1 MTDHGVIAHY
11 NFSWPL
17 SMDNGPLNGTPLSES
32 AAILQKAKNLGYI
45 EGETTEDT
53 ETLEKFRADFY
64 GKQLEQ
70 LKIEL
75 DRNILMFGLTELS
88 VRDNTKKSGHA
99 VFTSSTLTGTGMSTN
114 MIDENNYEEFGIG
127 KMLKNLGNQI
137 TDRSVVGSVSD
148 KQYDIMYDN
157 VVHASFGFG
166 EGIGLIIR
174 KDLVDSYFTW
184 KSKSRGFFD
193 KITNAVPENEN
204 DIHFWSS
211 DCGYSTDQ
219 LNLYKTVKGDLDLG
233 RPFIMTAGMKGNI
246 LRIFVNFHGVNI
258 LNLYTDAD
266 ADAGK
271 RQLKVLLKD
280 KNDTAY
286 KKAIEAVK
294 LSIVKLIDSGLEK
307 VQNNIISKD
316 ITQCQ
321 LFLTCDSNDAK
332 NDLFKAIIKDGIQ
345 LTKLPFNYNHI
356 KFKYNED
363 EHVYTCCANADSLNE
378 GKQKLFTKLE
388 DNLPEKDFNGVGK
401 LTGRNFS
408 NGIIT
413 SQTDND
419 EYPADFINPLHY
431 GYTGDRA
438 LFGTT
443 FANPSNEMLQM
454 LREDDKFIFENN
466 GDKVPLS
473 DHQYVTTTIPM
484 RLIDLATTM
493 NKLKPSPIGGRRR
506 KSRRTRKSKKAKN
519 PRKSKKPRKSKRR
532 SRR

>member
-1 MTDHGVIAHY
+1 M
-11 NFSWPL
+11 
-17 SMDNGPLNGTPLSES
+17 
-32 AAILQKAKNLGYI
+32 
-45 EGETTEDT
+45 
-53 ETLEKFRADFY
+53 
-64 GKQLEQ
+64 
-70 LKIEL
+70 
-75 DRNILMFGLTELS
+75 
-88 VRDNTKKSGHA
+88 
-99 VFTSSTLTGTGMSTN
+99 
-114 MIDENNYEEFGIG
+114 
-127 KMLKNLGNQI
+127 
-137 TDRSVVGSVSD
+137 
-148 KQYDIMYDN
+148 
-157 VVHASFGFG
+157 
-166 EGIGLIIR
+166 
-174 KDLVDSYFTW
+174 
-184 KSKSRGFFD
+184 
-193 KITNAVPENEN
+193 
-204 DIHFWSS
+204 
-211 DCGYSTDQ
+211 
-219 LNLYKTVKGDLDLG
+219 
-233 RPFIMTAGMKGNI
+233 
-246 LRIFVNFHGVNI
+246 
-258 LNLYTDAD
+258 
-266 ADAGK
+266 
-271 RQLKVLLKD
+271 
-280 KNDTAY
+280 
-286 KKAIEAVK
+286 
-294 LSIVKLIDSGLEK
+294 
-307 VQNNIISKD
+307 
-316 ITQCQ
+316 
-321 LFLTCDSNDAK
+321 
-332 NDLFKAIIKDGIQ
+332 
-345 LTKLPFNYNHI
+345 PFNYNHI